1 MKGFPRGNSLCKGAK
16 EECRVFFGGRDEEDE
31 AGAGVDVAGSPGRP
45 EKGGKPGKHRVTQ
58 SSMYFVRDLGSVLCA
73 DGLEEGVRESLEV

>member
-31 AGAGVDVAGSPGRP
+31 AGARVDVAGSPGRGW
-45 EKGGKPGKHRVTQ
+45 EMERRW
-58 SSMYFVRDLGSVLCA
+58 SFWDR
-73 DGLEEGVRESLEV
+73 